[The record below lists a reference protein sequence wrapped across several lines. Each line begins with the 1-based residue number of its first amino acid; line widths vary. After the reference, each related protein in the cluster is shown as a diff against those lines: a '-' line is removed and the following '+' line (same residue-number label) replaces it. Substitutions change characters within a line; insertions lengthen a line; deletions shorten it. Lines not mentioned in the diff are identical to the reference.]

1 MTDDIAHVR
10 QAAKSIM
17 DIVLNE
23 KSSQIEDIVLV
34 LFGDPAWEFRKR
46 TRDEAELKKALD
58 DINLIGNPDCPEMC
72 LSGIKMGL
80 EESLPGSFLY
90 VFTDASA
97 KDYEKFE
104 EIKSLSQE
112 KQIQVL
118 FVLTGDCGDFG
129 SPKSQVYYKIAAASN
144 GQVLTVSKENVGEVL
159 DYVKETIKGDGTV
172 LTSTMV
178 HPTVGSESYVN
189 FDIDDKIE
197 YALVSTSGS
206 DVTLKVSKDGIELP
220 GKQVTWTKNVK
231 VLKLVGIT
239 PGSYRAA
246 VRGSSEVNVMVFGR
260 TDFNFKFG
268 FSNNEQNSLK
278 YTETQPITGSET
290 HLIISVKDDEHSVN
304 IKNVEILDMSEMVIR
319 RLNLIN
325 VGSNVFRTDKF
336 LPPGV
341 MFKIAV
347 TATARSTGNPI
358 RRIANTPVEPI
369 KSVIVVAPEITDT
382 EKYFEAMED
391 SEVNI
396 HCRIR
401 KGKPKPHVTWYFKQR
416 GANQFKLLPDKTD
429 DVLFMGNISTDDIGE
444 YQCVAKNSAGQAS
457 HIVQLEVFGKPKFED
472 APATIKAK
480 ENVPVTLK
488 CKLRKGNPRPKITWS
503 FQASGSATF
512 TKLSNSDEELIIPA
526 LKLKDSGEYRCVAE
540 NRAGRDERT
549 TLVTIVA
556 APEIESSTPSIIRVK
571 ENATISVPCR
581 LSKGIPKPTMT
592 WWYKDANSTEY
603 TAIPDSN
610 ADVLHLDHI
619 QLSKAGHYKCVAQN
633 TVGQT
638 EKDVQVIVEAAP
650 EIERSAPS
658 IIRVKEHA
666 PISVPC
672 RLSKGFPK
680 PTITWWYKDT
690 KSTEYTAIPD
700 SNADVLHLVHIQ
712 LSKAGH
718 YKCVAQNTAG
728 QTEKEVQVIVE
739 AAPEIERSTPST
751 IRVKEHAPISV
762 PCRLS
767 KGFPK
772 AAITWW
778 YKDTKSTE
786 YTAIPDS
793 NADVLHLDHIQ
804 LSKAGHYK
812 CVAQNT
818 VGQTEKDVQVIV
830 EAAPEIERSTPSII
844 RVKEHAPISVPCR
857 LSKGFPKPTITWW
870 YKDTKSTEYTAI
882 PDSNADVLHLD
893 HIQLSKAGHYKCVA
907 QNTVGQTEKVVQVI
921 VEAAPEIE
929 RSAPS
934 IIRVKEHAPI
944 SVPCRLSKGFP
955 KPTITWWYKD
965 TKSTEYTAIPDSNA
979 DVLHLDHIQLS
990 KAGHYKCVAQN
1001 TAGQTE
1007 KDVQV
1012 IVEAAPEI
1020 EISAPSIIRVK
1031 EHAPISVP
1039 CRLSKGFPK
1048 PTITWWYKDTK
1059 STEYTA
1065 IPDSNADV
1073 LHLDHIQLSKAG
1085 HYKCVAQNTAG
1096 QTEKDVQVIVEAL
1109 IPEMAPQVTIDGPY
1123 EMDAEYDEPLQLK
1136 CKVSGYPEPDIIWE
1150 FDDLTGKTAQTDST
1164 IELPSKFVSV
1174 LDINKVN
1181 KNATYTCKAINKL
1194 GIGTKSIVVKT
1205 KKKTYFNVLELP
1217 KDITIEYAKKG
1228 QIHCKVDAFPP
1239 ASITWFKNYKHLT
1252 TDGNIELSADNST
1265 LYIRS
1270 MAPYIADKYI
1280 CQATNTL
1287 KREFAVFKV
1296 SIGGVEPPEINKT
1309 TYYVT
1314 AMKDANVDIHC
1325 DVIKGKPKP
1334 TITWLYNDQYSSSFS
1349 DLQYTSDTIH
1359 MDYLSADDK
1368 AIYRCIAENVVGTD
1382 SHDIELVIL
1391 YPPELTKTTSPRI
1404 VKNEGEMVTLTCPVD
1419 GSPTPDVVWK
1429 LNGNKLLGMTHKIF
1443 RDGSIRFKATLNS
1456 NGNYEC
1462 EASNDHGVVRINTK
1476 VDVIIPVNIEP
1487 PIRGTLEVMVGQ
1499 DALLPCRAD
1508 GFPPPVL
1515 SWVYHSKDPKK
1526 APKTFSPSARPEILA
1541 LPGIQLEQD
1550 GYYTCVAK
1558 NAGGSK
1564 NITYEV
1570 IVFASPFIQF
1580 TMKQFRAVSGDMMLR
1595 VPCYASGNP
1604 KPTITWTT
1612 NGLDIATGE
1621 RYYHHHYHHQY
1632 QPQLL
1637 R

>member
-1 MTDDIAHVR
+1 MPLLDARKHIHYHTQQVVGQFYVLVIVSPTISPFTPIVPRTAQNDQRGGPVIR
-10 QAAKSIM
+10 LAARLEERI
-17 DIVLNE
+17 LRYFERNPR
-23 KSSQIEDIVLV
+23 KSS
-34 LFGDPAWEFRKR
+34 R
-46 TRDEAELKKALD
+46 
-58 DINLIGNPDCPEMC
+58 
-72 LSGIKMGL
+72 
-80 EESLPGSFLY
+80 
-90 VFTDASA
+90 SA
-97 KDYEKFE
+97 
-104 EIKSLSQE
+104 
-112 KQIQVL
+112 
-118 FVLTGDCGDFG
+118 
-129 SPKSQVYYKIAAASN
+129 
-144 GQVLTVSKENVGEVL
+144 
-159 DYVKETIKGDGTV
+159 
-172 LTSTMV
+172 
-178 HPTVGSESYVN
+178 
-189 FDIDDKIE
+189 
-197 YALVSTSGS
+197 
-206 DVTLKVSKDGIELP
+206 
-220 GKQVTWTKNVK
+220 
-231 VLKLVGIT
+231 
-239 PGSYRAA
+239 
-246 VRGSSEVNVMVFGR
+246 
-260 TDFNFKFG
+260 
-268 FSNNEQNSLK
+268 
-278 YTETQPITGSET
+278 
-290 HLIISVKDDEHSVN
+290 
-304 IKNVEILDMSEMVIR
+304 
-319 RLNLIN
+319 
-325 VGSNVFRTDKF
+325 
-336 LPPGV
+336 
-341 MFKIAV
+341 
-347 TATARSTGNPI
+347 
-358 RRIANTPVEPI
+358 
-369 KSVIVVAPEITDT
+369 
-382 EKYFEAMED
+382 
-391 SEVNI
+391 
-396 HCRIR
+396 
-401 KGKPKPHVTWYFKQR
+401 
-416 GANQFKLLPDKTD
+416 
-429 DVLFMGNISTDDIGE
+429 
-444 YQCVAKNSAGQAS
+444 
-457 HIVQLEVFGKPKFED
+457 
-472 APATIKAK
+472 
-480 ENVPVTLK
+480 
-488 CKLRKGNPRPKITWS
+488 
-503 FQASGSATF
+503 ATF

-556 APEIESSTPSIIRVK
+556 PPSPSPSRGMRRSVRVYVVARSSISTGTDSFTDLGLHDKHINFKGFIWGV
-571 ENATISVPCR
+571 ATR

-592 WWYKDANSTEY
+592 WWYKDANSTEYTAIPDSNADVLHLDHIQLSKAGHYKCVAQNTVGQTEKDVQVIVEVKPNFSSFLEFEKARAETLRLAFPFVRFPHIPLIIIEAPLSIKVLSKGFPKPTITWWYKDTKSTEY

-1150 FDDLTGKTAQTDST
+1150 FDDLTGKTAQTPFLTHTVSAPRCCLVEIRAVAPSSAFITNMNASGLHNIPPLRCPSPGTEVQGAPRHASLNDVIRRALASAEAPAILELTSLARDDGKRSDDMSLVPWKTGRPLVWDATCSGTAAKAGSAANSAELLKRRKYAQLNNGHVFAPFGVDTLGTWGEAPTDSIKTADST

-1382 SHDIELVIL
+1382 SHDIETDERWSRRVL
-1391 YPPELTKTTSPRI
+1391 EWRPRTG
-1404 VKNEGEMVTLTCPVD
+1404 KR
-1419 GSPTPDVVWK
+1419 S
-1429 LNGNKLLGMTHKIF
+1429 
-1443 RDGSIRFKATLNS
+1443 
-1456 NGNYEC
+1456 
-1462 EASNDHGVVRINTK
+1462 
-1476 VDVIIPVNIEP
+1476 
-1487 PIRGTLEVMVGQ
+1487 VG
-1499 DALLPCRAD
+1499 
-1508 GFPPPVL
+1508 
-1515 SWVYHSKDPKK
+1515 
-1526 APKTFSPSARPEILA
+1526 RPEARWTDDLKRI
-1541 LPGIQLEQD
+1541 
-1550 GYYTCVAK
+1550 
-1558 NAGGSK
+1558 AGGGWMRGA
-1564 NITYEV
+1564 EDRV
-1570 IVFASPFIQF
+1570 LW
-1580 TMKQFRAVSGDMMLR
+1580 RAMEEAYVQQ
-1595 VPCYASGNP
+1595 
-1604 KPTITWTT
+1604 WTAV
-1612 NGLDIATGE
+1612 G
-1621 RYYHHHYHHQY
+1621 
-1632 QPQLL
+1632 
-1637 R
+1637 